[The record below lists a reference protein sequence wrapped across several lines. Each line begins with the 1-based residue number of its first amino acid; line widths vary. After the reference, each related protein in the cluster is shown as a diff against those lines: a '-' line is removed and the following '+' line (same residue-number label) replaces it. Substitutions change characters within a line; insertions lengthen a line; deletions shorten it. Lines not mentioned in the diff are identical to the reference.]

1 MKFVDD
7 DDDDDRHWAQG
18 ADNDD
23 DGNDDDPVTFAPY
36 ELTMYRYTE
45 EQKEFLSSCRRFELS
60 RVLSSYQYYYYY
72 RSSH

>member
-45 EQKEFLSSCRRFELS
+45 EQKEFLSSL
-60 RVLSSYQYYYYY
+60 
-72 RSSH
+72 